1 MATFLKNSAFQKN
14 IPWVEK
20 YRPEQMGDIILS
32 DFNKKI
38 LEKMIKKNDIP
49 NLLFYGPP
57 GTGKTTTIIN
67 LLKEL
72 PDYNEELV
80 IHLNASDDRGVE
92 IVRSNI
98 QHFVNSNNL
107 FHKGRKYVILDEV
120 DYMTINAQQLL
131 KTLIQSS
138 SGNISFFLICNYI
151 SKIDKSLQNDFLEF
165 KFNKLP
171 KKKIIMFLKNIC
183 KQENVEIKND
193 TLEYIQEYFESDIRS
208 MINYIQVNQNILM
221 NNKIINHSLCNEF
234 LETLKEKNS
243 FQENITYLTEKCK
256 DLNIDK
262 NDFMHNIVNY
272 IIKNKRDDIILIK
285 KLLNKL
291 DEINNF
297 NSLNSYQ
304 LNHKILVCFFMENY
318 L

>member
-1 MATFLKNSAFQKN
+1 MSTFLKNSAFLKN

-20 YRPEQMGDIILS
+20 YRPEHIRDIILS
-32 DFNKKI
+32 EFNKKI
-38 LEKMIKKNDIP
+38 LEKMIKKNNIP

-72 PDYNEELV
+72 PEYNEELV

-92 IVRSNI
+92 IVRSHI

-138 SGNISFFLICNYI
+138 SENISFFLICNYI
-151 SKIDKSLQNDFLEF
+151 SKIDNSLQNDFLEF

-171 KKKIIMFLKNIC
+171 RKKIIDFLKNIC
-183 KQENVEIKND
+183 KCENVEINNA

-234 LETLKEKNS
+234 LETLKKNDS
-243 FQENITYLTEKCK
+243 FQENMNYLTEKCNE
-256 DLNIDK
+256 LNIDK

-272 IIKNKRDDIILIK
+272 IIKYKRDNIILIK
-285 KLLNKL
+285 KLLDKVDNM
-291 DEINNF
+291 NNYQ
-297 NSLNSYQ
+297 SQNSYQ
-304 LNHKILVCFFMENY
+304 LYHKILICFFMENY
-318 L
+318 S